1 VGDEGL
7 GWERVG
13 CEPVDFGELASEA
26 RPTRRRAVEKA
37 ACRCKGGIRSQGE
50 GRGKGGRMSR
60 SADSVLLC
68 FGFASPRLLSQYRD
82 FTRCSASLGE
92 RVCPRQPEKI
102 RLSCQ
107 GKCAKK
113 IRDDRSHWSHGDQQH
128 SASSAFPHKFAFRNL
143 FDCLFQ
149 TKRDPERAF
158 LFLHVAARRDRE
170 PAREANQPTA
180 V

>member
-1 VGDEGL
+1 MTR
-7 GWERVG
+7 GWDGSVSDASRWI
-13 CEPVDFGELASEA
+13 LASWRVRHDRHA
-26 RPTRRRAVEKA
+26 GAPWRKQRAA
-37 ACRCKGGIRSQGE
+37 AKGESVPKGKGE
-50 GRGKGGRMSR
+50 GREGRMSR
-60 SADSVLLC
+60 TADSVLLC

-149 TKRDPERAF
+149 TKRDPERAL